1 VGDAD
6 VVGDL
11 PRLIVFDLDGTLI
24 DSCRDLAESA
34 NALIVELGG
43 TPLPEDTIAGMVGG
57 GAALLVH
64 RALDAAHLA
73 HSPSA
78 VTRFLEIY
86 DTRLLDHTRLYDG
99 IARLLHAA
107 RPHARL
113 AVLTNK
119 PAGPSERLLEAFD
132 VRALFDQVAGG
143 DGPYGRKPEPEGL
156 LALIA
161 SAGATPARTLVVGDS
176 AVDLDTAQRASAR
189 CCIVSYGFGFR
200 RFPRERLRE
209 ADWVVDDVVGLSAV
223 VERFVGVR
231 SG

>member
-1 VGDAD
+1 
-6 VVGDL
+6 
-11 PRLIVFDLDGTLI
+11 
-24 DSCRDLAESA
+24 
-34 NALIVELGG
+34 
-43 TPLPEDTIAGMVGG
+43 
-57 GAALLVH
+57 
-64 RALDAAHLA
+64 
-73 HSPSA
+73 
-78 VTRFLEIY
+78 
-86 DTRLLDHTRLYDG
+86 
-99 IARLLHAA
+99 
-107 RPHARL
+107 
-113 AVLTNK
+113 VLTNK
-119 PAGPSERLLEAFD
+119 QAGPSERLLEAFD